1 MFMRKL
7 KRALYLRPAYWIAL
21 VILAVLIVLSVSAP
35 LFAIDPNATDVT
47 NMMQP
52 PSGAHWFG
60 TDELGRDYFIRVLYG
75 GRVSLYVG
83 VISMLA
89 TTLIGLIIGLI
100 SGYFGGWVDTL
111 LMRLVDILSSI
122 PWLVLVIVLS
132 VFMKP
137 GLTSIIIVIG
147 GFSWMSLARLVRAE
161 TLALKERDYVVYAQF
176 IGINPVKIMIQHIL
190 PGVVPTMLVAATA
203 SIAGAIMTES
213 SLSFLGVGL
222 QPPHASWGSLLQNA
236 QSSLQRA
243 PHMAL
248 IPGLLIMLTVYGFNQ
263 LGHLLRDTYEME
275 DLNE

>member
-7 KRALYLRPAYWIAL
+7 KRALYLRPAYWIAI
-21 VILAVLIVLSVSAP
+21 VILAALIILSVSAP
-35 LFAIDPNATDVT
+35 LFSIDPNATDVT
-47 NMMQP
+47 SMMQP

-137 GLTSIIIVIG
+137 GLTTIIIVIG

-161 TLALKERDYVVYAQF
+161 TLALKERDYVVYSQF

-190 PGVVPTMLVAATA
+190 PGVVPTMLVASTA

-275 DLNE
+275 DLHE

>member
-7 KRALYLRPAYWIAL
+7 KRALYLRPAYWIAI
-21 VILAVLIVLSVSAP
+21 VILAALIVLSVSAP
-35 LFAIDPNATDVT
+35 LFSIDPNATDVT
-47 NMMQP
+47 SMMQP

-89 TTLIGLIIGLI
+89 TTLIGLIVGLI

-137 GLTSIIIVIG
+137 GLTTIIIVIG

-161 TLALKERDYVVYAQF
+161 TLALKERDYVVYSQF

-190 PGVVPTMLVAATA
+190 PGVVPTMLVASTA

-275 DLNE
+275 DLHE